1 MKNVRITVCF
11 LNIEVS
17 FTNRYIIL
25 LCYSKVIW
33 LGDLN
38 YRLRANS
45 DVHEQLR
52 NHDWEA
58 LLEKDQVY
66 TNI

>member
-1 MKNVRITVCF
+1 MFI
-11 LNIEVS
+11 
-17 FTNRYIIL
+17 NRLIAW

-38 YRLRANS
+38 YRLRAS
-45 DVHEQLR
+45 GDVHEQLR

-58 LLEKDQVY
+58 LLEKDQV
-66 TNI
+66 NN

>member
-1 MKNVRITVCF
+1 MKFHVLIVLSRW
-11 LNIEVS
+11 
-17 FTNRYIIL
+17 

-38 YRLRANS
+38 YRLSASS

-58 LLEKDQVY
+58 LLEKDQVS
-66 TNI
+66 IILI